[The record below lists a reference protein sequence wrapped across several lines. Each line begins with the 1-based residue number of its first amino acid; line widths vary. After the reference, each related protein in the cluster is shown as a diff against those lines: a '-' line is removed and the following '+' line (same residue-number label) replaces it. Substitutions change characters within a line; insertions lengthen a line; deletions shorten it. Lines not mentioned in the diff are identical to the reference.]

1 MMMKGPARELSPI
14 DADVNFAIPAN
25 TKPAGVHLLVSRKKP
40 VYEIKNGRIHLKVQG
55 IMDHEIIGVDLV

>member
-1 MMMKGPARELSPI
+1 MMMKGPARELIPI

-25 TKPAGVHLLVSRKKP
+25 TKSAGVHLLTSGKKP